1 MVKDQII
8 DLIDCEDKDIIP
20 ASAKTGLGI
29 DKILEAIVE
38 RIPHPVGKTDAFA
51 AMIFDS
57 VYNSF
62 RGIEAYFKIVNGELK
77 KGEKVKFMGHW

>member
-1 MVKDQII
+1 MEKQT
-8 DLIDCEDKDIIP
+8 
-20 ASAKTGLGI
+20 AS
-29 DKILEAIVE
+29 
-38 RIPHPVGKTDAFA
+38 FA

-77 KGEKVKFMGHW
+77 KGEKVKFMATGKEYYIDEIGAFKI